1 MKINNKLLNVILAL
15 VVLFF
20 MVMQMGENI
29 EYLSIVAERS
39 NVAQSV
45 SSGNV
50 DFEIIRSDYE
60 NCINRME
67 KLSKKSEYGFLLAS
81 LDSMSTGKLANVLL
95 IIMQVCI
102 VAIALLVLN
111 NTIGV
116 KKGKQGKF
124 TKEKSHSAKYCG
136 KYSEEGK
143 AKKTKVHYR
152 GKKAA

>member
-1 MKINNKLLNVILAL
+1 EKNGLRNISSKKKGEVIMKINNKLLNVILAL

-95 IIMQVCI
+95 I
-102 VAIALLVLN
+102 
-111 NTIGV
+111 T
-116 KKGKQGKF
+116 
-124 TKEKSHSAKYCG
+124 
-136 KYSEEGK
+136 
-143 AKKTKVHYR
+143 
-152 GKKAA
+152 

>member
-1 MKINNKLLNVILAL
+1 
-15 VVLFF
+15 
-20 MVMQMGENI
+20 MGENI

-95 IIMQVCI
+95 ITMQVCI

-124 TKEKSHSAKYCG
+124 TKAFKESVGETPA
-136 KYSEEGK
+136 E
-143 AKKTKVHYR
+143 YR
-152 GKKAA
+152 RRQRG